1 MAHQC
6 HPIGR
11 RRTDERN
18 GELGQSWFCTR
29 QMVGNNLHDCAEYY
43 ATKKRGH
50 IVGSHSDTTVAGWA
64 TDHFL
69 LGGAVNVNASAE
81 SMCVGHS
88 QTAQPDEACDNG
100 ITPGHIRLEYFAGPA
115 AIVKHRRGAR

>member
-1 MAHQC
+1 MTSLGAAAAGNTRNFVGSRGRFFRTVHQW

-18 GELGQSWFCTR
+18 GELGQSFFCTR
-29 QMVGNNLHDCAEYY
+29 QTVGNNLHNCAECYP
-43 ATKKRGH
+43 TKKRSH
-50 IVGSHSDTTVAGWA
+50 IVGSHSNTTIAGWA

-81 SMCVGHS
+81 SV
-88 QTAQPDEACDNG
+88 
-100 ITPGHIRLEYFAGPA
+100 
-115 AIVKHRRGAR
+115 